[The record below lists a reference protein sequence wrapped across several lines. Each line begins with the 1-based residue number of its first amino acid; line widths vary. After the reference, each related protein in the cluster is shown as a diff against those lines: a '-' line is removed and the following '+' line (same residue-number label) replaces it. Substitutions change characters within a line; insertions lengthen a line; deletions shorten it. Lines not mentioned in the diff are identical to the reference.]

1 MDTRADTHP
10 GTPAPHDPS
19 RVRRWLAGFG
29 VWTFLGLLS
38 TLQGAVNRRN
48 SGQPVPW
55 GDIFLDRMGD
65 WYTCAVF
72 TPLFFVLI
80 RRYPLQRARW
90 MRDVA
95 VHLAVISVVVVL
107 KYLLYAGYLDLLELR
122 VWSRPAFGTLL
133 ARSFISESMAFWA
146 MLAVVYAIETQRRA
160 REREMQALR
169 LQGQLTQ
176 ARLEALTAS
185 LHPHFLF
192 NTLHAVST
200 LMHRDVAAADEMIA
214 RLGDLLRRSL
224 ADPARVEVPV
234 AEEMEM
240 VRSYLAIMQVRFGD
254 RLVPEI
260 RVEPEA
266 ADALV
271 PRLILQPL
279 VENAIQHGI
288 ASRPGGGRVS
298 VHATARDG
306 RLRLAVCDD
315 GPGAELSGGSFA
327 REGTGVSNTRRR
339 LVEMFGADG
348 ELRLLPGAG
357 GGLEVRVD
365 VPLRRAAP

>member
-10 GTPAPHDPS
+10 GTAAPPLRA
-19 RVRRWLAGFG
+19 RVPWWLAGFG
-29 VWTFLGLLS
+29 VWTVMGLLS
-38 TLQGAVNRRN
+38 TLQGAVMRRD

-55 GDIFLDRMGD
+55 GDLFLDRMGD

-72 TPLFFVLI
+72 TPLFFALI

-90 MRDVA
+90 MRDLA

-107 KYLLYAGYLDLLELR
+107 KYALYAGYLDALGLAVR
-122 VWSRPAFGTLL
+122 GRPPFGAML
-133 ARSFISESMAFWA
+133 ARGFISESMAFWA

-160 REREMQALR
+160 RQREMQALR

-240 VRSYLAIMQVRFGD
+240 VRSYLAIMEVRFGD
-254 RLVPEI
+254 RLVSEI
-260 RVEPEA
+260 RVDPEA

-288 ASRPGGGRVS
+288 ASRPGGGRIS
-298 VHATARDG
+298 VHAAARDG

-315 GPGAELSGGSFA
+315 GPGAELSGGAFA

-339 LVEMFGADG
+339 LVEMFGDDG
-348 ELRLLPGAG
+348 ELRLFPGDE